1 MIRMYKTCKNKLI
14 IAEYRWSHSHSSNFW
29 IFNQGNHWK
38 IKYLDYMCFDVF
50 SERTPSVWRHIKI
63 SPVEVFAFQ
72 KYASLN
78 MGMNL
83 AMAEVR
89 THIGPNDVIISTH
102 NI

>member
-1 MIRMYKTCKNKLI
+1 
-14 IAEYRWSHSHSSNFW
+14 
-29 IFNQGNHWK
+29 
-38 IKYLDYMCFDVF
+38 MCFDVF
-50 SERTPSVWRHIKI
+50 LRGHYQCDVILKFHPYRFSHFK
-63 SPVEVFAFQ
+63 
-72 KYASLN
+72 KNASLN